1 MDDIAIDFPRRF
13 GYTVSAREIRSSPHE
28 TPERQEA
35 HAVEKEEGFFVDI
48 TDEEGNNFKLE
59 IVGEVEYEDALYRV
73 FLPTDIE
80 EDDPDYGFIILKCT
94 EVDGEEM
101 LDSVDDEELLEKVY
115 AVFMEELFNEE
126 DEEE

>member
-1 MDDIAIDFPRRF
+1 MDM
-13 GYTVSAREIRSSPHE
+13 
-28 TPERQEA
+28 
-35 HAVEKEEGFFVDI
+35 EKEEGYFVDL
-48 TDEEGNNFKLE
+48 TDEEGNNFRLE
-59 IVGEVEYEDALYRV
+59 IVGDVEYEDALYRV
-73 FLPTDIE
+73 FLPTDID

-115 AVFMEELFNEE
+115 AVFMEELFDGDGE

>member
-1 MDDIAIDFPRRF
+1 M
-13 GYTVSAREIRSSPHE
+13 
-28 TPERQEA
+28 
-35 HAVEKEEGFFVDI
+35 EKEEGYFVDI

-73 FLPTDIE
+73 FLPTDID

-101 LDSVDDEELLEKVY
+101 LDSVDDEELLEKIY
-115 AVFMEELFNEE
+115 AVYMEELFDE
-126 DEEE
+126 DEEEE

>member
-1 MDDIAIDFPRRF
+1 M
-13 GYTVSAREIRSSPHE
+13 
-28 TPERQEA
+28 
-35 HAVEKEEGFFVDI
+35 EKEEGIFVDI
-48 TDEEGNNFKLE
+48 TDEEGNNFRLE

-80 EDDPDYGFIILKCT
+80 EDDPDYGFIILKCSQ
-94 EVDGEEM
+94 VGDEEL

-115 AVFMEELFNEE
+115 AVFMEELFEEEDE

>member
-1 MDDIAIDFPRRF
+1 M
-13 GYTVSAREIRSSPHE
+13 
-28 TPERQEA
+28 
-35 HAVEKEEGFFVDI
+35 EKEEGYFVDI

-59 IVGEVEYEDALYRV
+59 IVGDVEYEDELYRV
-73 FLPTDIE
+73 FLPTDID

-115 AVFMEELFNEE
+115 AVFMEELFDEE

>member
-1 MDDIAIDFPRRF
+1 M
-13 GYTVSAREIRSSPHE
+13 
-28 TPERQEA
+28 
-35 HAVEKEEGFFVDI
+35 EKEEGIFVDI
-48 TDEEGNNFKLE
+48 TDEEGNNFRLE

-80 EDDPDYGFIILKCT
+80 EDDPDYGFIILKCSQ
-94 EVDGEEM
+94 VGDEEL

-115 AVFMEELFNEE
+115 AVFMEELFEEEDEDE

>member
-1 MDDIAIDFPRRF
+1 M
-13 GYTVSAREIRSSPHE
+13 
-28 TPERQEA
+28 
-35 HAVEKEEGFFVDI
+35 EKEEGVFVDI

-59 IVGEVEYEDALYRV
+59 IVGDVEYENALYRV

-115 AVFMEELFNEE
+115 AVFMEELFDE
-126 DEEE
+126 DEEEE

>member
-1 MDDIAIDFPRRF
+1 M
-13 GYTVSAREIRSSPHE
+13 
-28 TPERQEA
+28 
-35 HAVEKEEGFFVDI
+35 EKEEGFFVDI

-115 AVFMEELFNEE
+115 AVFMEELFDDEE
-126 DEEE
+126 DGEE